1 MIANIIIM
9 ILSAIGAVSTG
20 VLVGGLLRYKADEKK
35 RTNGDRIRSMTDG
48 ELAWILMCPY
58 DTAGEPEEI
67 MPRVRDENVQSPIT
81 AKECNK
87 CMMEWLKKRSDT
99 H

>member
-35 RTNGDRIRSMTDG
+35 RANRKKS
-48 ELAWILMCPY
+48 CPVY
-58 DTAGEPEEI
+58 GME
-67 MPRVRDENVQSPIT
+67 RVRILHLQAVASN
-81 AKECNK
+81 ARWNG
-87 CMMEWLKKRSDT
+87 
-99 H
+99 

>member
-20 VLVGGLLRYKADEKK
+20 VLLGVLFRYKVDEKK

-48 ELAWILMCPY
+48 G
-58 DTAGEPEEI
+58 TG
-67 MPRVRDENVQSPIT
+67 VG
-81 AKECNK
+81 
-87 CMMEWLKKRSDT
+87 SDVSI
-99 H
+99 

>member
-35 RTNGDRIRSMTDG
+35 RTNGDRIRSMTDE
-48 ELAWILMCPY
+48 ELAWILMCP
-58 DTAGEPEEI
+58 
-67 MPRVRDENVQSPIT
+67 
-81 AKECNK
+81 
-87 CMMEWLKKRSDT
+87 
-99 H
+99 

>member
-20 VLVGGLLRYKADEKK
+20 VLLGGQLRYKTDEKK
-35 RTNGDRIRSMTDG
+35 RTNGDRIRSMTDE

-58 DTAGEPEEI
+58 DTAGESEEI
-67 MPRVRDENVQSPIT
+67 MPCVRDENVQSPVT
-81 AKECNK
+81 AEECNK
-87 CMMEWLKKRSDT
+87 CMKEWLKKRSRN
-99 H
+99 